1 MGDGRTKLSIALGI
15 IATIVIG
22 IGSGNDGA
30 YAAKLTASSYG
41 DGYSSGVK
49 DASRD
54 LQGLNGH
61 GYDSSCPSGH
71 TSAFCDG
78 YFRGYDVTWN
88 GGNSRGT
95 GNGNGEFDS
104 GYRAG
109 VAKASKDVG
118 KFNANQLN
126 GVDANNPPPCPLP
139 GNKPYCDGWK
149 KGYSDK
155 AVDDLE

>member
-1 MGDGRTKLSIALGI
+1 MGTKLSIVLGI
-15 IATIVIG
+15 IATIVIA

-71 TSAFCDG
+71 TSVFCDG
-78 YFRGYDVTWN
+78 YFRGYDVTWD
-88 GGNSRGT
+88 GGRVNS
-95 GNGNGEFDS
+95 S
-104 GYRAG
+104 PPPSSQAQ
-109 VAKASKDVG
+109 SQ
-118 KFNANQLN
+118 NQSQGIIN
-126 GVDANNPPPCPLP
+126 NNNPTIIINP
-139 GNKPYCDGWK
+139 K
-149 KGYSDK
+149 
-155 AVDDLE
+155 